1 MANKKTTAVLKSYKS
16 TGIKYLSPEWETARK
31 HLGIGGSEASAIAGF
46 NPYSSAYSVYWDKVG
61 DIPPKPISEA
71 MRQGSD
77 LEEYVAQRFCELT
90 GKKVKR
96 NAFMLQSIAHPF
108 MLADVDRFVV
118 GENAIVECKTTAN
131 SQKYTYEDANNI
143 PAYHLVQCLHY
154 MAVVGADKCYL
165 ATLVYGKDFFVVEI
179 NRSDYEEDIKAL
191 IEMEERFWNDNVKA
205 ELPPAPDGSDSS
217 TELLAA
223 KYATANDEL
232 EPIDLSRFTPQLN
245 RLAELKRE
253 IDVLD
258 GEKKGI
264 ENLLKEQLGEAPE
277 GQSDGYKVTWKNRSS
292 VRLDTKALKADLPEV
307 YAQYAKTSTTR
318 TFLFTEKN

>member
-1 MANKKTTAVLKSYKS
+1 MAKVTAKPYKN
-16 TGIKYLSPEWETARK
+16 TGIRYLSPEWERARK
-31 HLGIGGSEASAIAGF
+31 RLGIGGSEASAIAGF
-46 NPYSSAYSVYWDKVG
+46 NPYSSAYAVYWDKVS
-61 DIPPKPISEA
+61 DVPPKPISEA

-77 LEEYVAQRFCELT
+77 LEEYVAQRFCEAT

-108 MLADVDRFVV
+108 MLADVDRFVI
-118 GENAIVECKTTAN
+118 GENAIVECKTSLNT
-131 SQKYTYEDANNI
+131 QKYSYEDTNNI

-165 ATLVYGKDFFVVEI
+165 ATLVYGKDFFIVEI
-179 NRSDYEEDIKAL
+179 KREDYEEDIKAL

-223 KYATANDEL
+223 QYALANDEL
-232 EPIDLSRFTPQLN
+232 EPIDLSRFLTQLN

-277 GQSDGYKVTWKNRSS
+277 GICDGYKVTWKNRSS
-292 VRLDTKALKADLPEV
+292 VRLDTKALKTDLPEV

>member
-1 MANKKTTAVLKSYKS
+1 MAVTKPYKS
-16 TGIKYLSPEWETARK
+16 TGVKYLSPEWETARK
-31 HLGIGGSEASAIAGF
+31 QLGIGGSEASAIAGF
-46 NPYSSAYSVYWDKVG
+46 NPYSSAYAVYWDKVG
-61 DIPPKPISEA
+61 NIPSKPISEA

-77 LEEYVAQRFCELT
+77 LEEYVAQRFCEAT
-90 GKKVKR
+90 GKKVKK
-96 NAFMLQSIAHPF
+96 NSFMLRSITHPF

-165 ATLVYGKDFFVVEI
+165 ATLVYGKDFFIVEI

-205 ELPPAPDGSDSS
+205 GVPPMVDGSDSS

-223 KYATANDEL
+223 QYALANEEL

-245 RLAELKRE
+245 RLAQLKRE
-253 IDVLD
+253 IEALD

-292 VRLDTKALKADLPEV
+292 VRLDTKALKVDLPEV
-307 YAQYAKTSTTR
+307 YAQYAKTSTNR